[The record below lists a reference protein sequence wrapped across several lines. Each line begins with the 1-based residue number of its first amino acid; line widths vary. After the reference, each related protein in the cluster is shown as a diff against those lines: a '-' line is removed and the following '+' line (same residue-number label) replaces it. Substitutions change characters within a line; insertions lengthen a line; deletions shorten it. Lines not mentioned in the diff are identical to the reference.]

1 LKFYA
6 DVHKTK
12 KNKERY
18 RIPYT
23 VDGTTFKHVDG
34 FSEIPAGPGDKLFMD
49 TLPPQH
55 TDGAIELLRRG
66 VEVYYLRRL
75 TLIEK
80 VRREHKL
87 PKSAR
92 GYIKALMKIEERW
105 FRRVT
110 EDFLVMRRMILTHR
124 SLLKTHQQLVNKA
137 KALSE
142 SERVTL
148 KPAISSIE
156 KQMDTL
162 ARMIAE
168 EADKRYPA
176 YNRLVDGLGIRG
188 NIKAQEALAEL
199 ITYLDPSK
207 GFRKTSNLL
216 GLFKPIRGRRKI
228 YSGHLRRALQRLT
241 ASANNNTSFRLT
253 ARMEKGGVIESLE
266 DIYAGSPWEAGHT
279 GAGIKPGG
287 RYDVGVNAHP
297 ALSGVAMDTLT
308 SGLLE
313 GFPDAARVASQPPP
327 PSLL

>member
-1 LKFYA
+1 VGGGAVKIYA
-6 DVHKTK
+6 DVHRTK
-12 KNKERY
+12 RSGEGY
-18 RIPYT
+18 RITYT
-23 VDGTTFKHVDG
+23 TDGKAFKHIDS

-55 TDGAIELLRRG
+55 TDGAIELVRKG

-75 TLIEK
+75 TLLEK
-80 VRREHKL
+80 MRKEHKL

-92 GYIKALMKIEERW
+92 GDIKALMKIEERW

-110 EDFLVMRRMILTHR
+110 GDFLVLRGMILAHR
-124 SLLKTHQQLVNKA
+124 SLLKTHQQLLNKY
-137 KALSE
+137 KALSDA
-142 SERVTL
+142 EREVL

-156 KQMDTL
+156 KQMEEV

-168 EADKRYPA
+168 EAGKRYQA

-228 YSGHLRRALQRLT
+228 YNGHLRRALQRLT
-241 ASANNNTSFRLT
+241 ASANNISPLQLT
-253 ARMEKGGVIESLE
+253 ARKEKEVLARIWR
-266 DIYAGSPWEAGHT
+266 IYRQEAL
-279 GAGIKPGG
+279 G
-287 RYDVGVNAHP
+287 RLAIP
-297 ALSGVAMDTLT
+297 AQ
-308 SGLLE
+308 E
-313 GFPDAARVASQPPP
+313 
-327 PSLL
+327 